1 MTRHIGGRMHRSRY
15 ADFYTILMTIDTQ
28 TLDPKRDPM
37 GAAILDYLT
46 TGRAKTLTV
55 MSSMFDDDEMPVD
68 YLFRT
73 TDSMPPLELKAL
85 EMTRGTTLDVGAGAG
100 CHALA
105 LQQRGVTVKAIDV
118 SPLRGDPMR
127 RRGIADVE
135 CINLFDPRLGG
146 GFDTILMLINGTG
159 IAGKMS
165 GLGGLLRRV
174 ASLLAPGGQ
183 ILIDSSDLSYVYQDE
198 DGGMDI
204 DLYGKYYGEV
214 DYQMRYD
221 RVEGLPFDWL
231 YVDYPLLSA
240 AAREAGIDCRLVA
253 EGDHYDY
260 LAQLSLERTN
270 P

>member
-1 MTRHIGGRMHRSRY
+1 MPI
-15 ADFYTILMTIDTQ
+15 FYTILMTIDTR

-105 LQQRGVTVKAIDV
+105 LQQRGVSVKAIDV
-118 SPLRGDPMR
+118 SPLSYDAMR

-135 CINLFDPRLGG
+135 CINLFDPRLSG
-146 GFDTILMLINGTG
+146 GFDTILMLMNGTG

-165 GLGGLLRRV
+165 GLADCCVAWRV
-174 ASLLAPGGQ
+174 CLPRA
-183 ILIDSSDLSYVYQDE
+183 DRYSST
-198 DGGMDI
+198 
-204 DLYGKYYGEV
+204 
-214 DYQMRYD
+214 R
-221 RVEGLPFDWL
+221 
-231 YVDYPLLSA
+231 A
-240 AAREAGIDCRLVA
+240 
-253 EGDHYDY
+253 
-260 LAQLSLERTN
+260 T
-270 P
+270 

>member
-1 MTRHIGGRMHRSRY
+1 
-15 ADFYTILMTIDTQ
+15 
-28 TLDPKRDPM
+28 
-37 GAAILDYLT
+37 
-46 TGRAKTLTV
+46 
-55 MSSMFDDDEMPVD
+55 MS
-68 YLFRT
+68 
-73 TDSMPPLELKAL
+73 
-85 EMTRGTTLDVGAGAG
+85 
-100 CHALA
+100 
-105 LQQRGVTVKAIDV
+105 VKAIDV
-118 SPLRGDPMR
+118 SPLSCEAMR

-146 GFDTILMLINGTG
+146 GFDTILMLMNGTG

-204 DLYGKYYGEV
+204 DLSGKYYGEV

-240 AAREAGIDCRLVA
+240 AAREAGLDCRLVA

>member
-1 MTRHIGGRMHRSRY
+1 
-15 ADFYTILMTIDTQ
+15 
-28 TLDPKRDPM
+28 M
-37 GAAILDYLT
+37 GAAIMDFLQKGKAGQL
-46 TGRAKTLTV
+46 RVL
-55 MSSMFDDDEMPVD
+55 SSMFDADEMPVKH
-68 YLFRT
+68 LFRKSK
-73 TDSMPPLELKAL
+73 DMPMLERKAL
-85 EMTRGTTLDVGAGAG
+85 EMAHGRILDVGAGAG
-100 CHALA
+100 CHALE
-105 LQQRGVTVKAIDV
+105 LQNEGKTVKAIDI
-118 SPLRGDPMR
+118 SPLSCEAMRLRGV
-127 RRGIADVE
+127 AHVA
-135 CINLFDPRLGG
+135 CVNLFAPALTAGY
-146 GFDTILMLINGTG
+146 DTILMLMNGTG

-204 DLYGKYYGEV
+204 DLSGKYYGEV

-240 AAREAGIDCRLVA
+240 AAREAGLDCRLVA

>member
-1 MTRHIGGRMHRSRY
+1 M
-15 ADFYTILMTIDTQ
+15 LM
-28 TLDPKRDPM
+28 
-37 GAAILDYLT
+37 
-46 TGRAKTLTV
+46 
-55 MSSMFDDDEMPVD
+55 
-68 YLFRT
+68 
-73 TDSMPPLELKAL
+73 
-85 EMTRGTTLDVGAGAG
+85 
-100 CHALA
+100 
-105 LQQRGVTVKAIDV
+105 
-118 SPLRGDPMR
+118 
-127 RRGIADVE
+127 
-135 CINLFDPRLGG
+135 
-146 GFDTILMLINGTG
+146 NGTG

-204 DLYGKYYGEV
+204 DLSGKYYGEV

-240 AAREAGIDCRLVA
+240 AAREAELDCRLVA

>member
-1 MTRHIGGRMHRSRY
+1 MASQLRG
-15 ADFYTILMTIDTQ
+15 DTSIA
-28 TLDPKRDPM
+28 L
-37 GAAILDYLT
+37 
-46 TGRAKTLTV
+46 TLTPRSLQRQGV
-55 MSSMFDDDEMPVD
+55 RR
-68 YLFRT
+68 RT
-73 TDSMPPLELKAL
+73 PWRCSE
-85 EMTRGTTLDVGAGAG
+85 
-100 CHALA
+100 
-105 LQQRGVTVKAIDV
+105 RGVSVKAIDV
-118 SPLRGDPMR
+118 SPLSCEAMR

-146 GFDTILMLINGTG
+146 GFDTILMLMNGTG

-204 DLYGKYYGEV
+204 DLSGKYYGEV

-240 AAREAGIDCRLVA
+240 AARVGGARLSA
-253 EGDHYDY
+253 RGRRRP
-260 LAQLSLERTN
+260 LRLSGSAQSGENQPLNISRL
-270 P
+270 